1 MALSHPSPSSPG
13 WPHFA
18 SHLVL
23 SDRLLALA
31 EDADRAGCTIT
42 AQQLLALAHT
52 VFDEPTRQ

>member
-1 MALSHPSPSSPG
+1 MAFPDPAPATIG
-13 WPHFA
+13 WQHCA

-31 EDADRAGCTIT
+31 QDADRAGCTVT